1 MIIPPRNIK
10 EPLAGV
16 RSSMGDNECTFG
28 IEGNLRGT
36 PAMDRLWEYIS
47 KAKSESKMHKD
58 LAGNISKSLLLDDTD
73 DWFLDN
79 VLISLIK
86 EYKDEYPSRFE
97 SQSLTLSGSDTN
109 VFSGNENAPFAI
121 STMWVNFQK
130 QHEFNPVHHH
140 TGVFSFNIFMK
151 IPYDWKEQYELPH
164 VKASNSPAAG
174 NFEFLYTDALGKIN
188 GYVYRLDPT
197 CEGLILLFP
206 AEMRHVVYPFY
217 ETEETRITISGNIV
231 YGIVEVEVHRN

>member
-1 MIIPPRNIK
+1 MWCRGGIVIIPPRNIK
-10 EPLAGV
+10 SSAVGV
-16 RSSMGDNECTFG
+16 RTSCGDNEAAFG
-28 IEGNLRGT
+28 IEGNLADT
-36 PAMDRLWEYIS
+36 PAMDKLWEYVS
-47 KAKSESKMHKD
+47 KAKSESKIHGN
-58 LAGNISKSLLLDDTD
+58 LAGNISRSLHLDDTD

-86 EYKDEYPSRFE
+86 EYKDEYPKRFE
-97 SQSLTLSGSDTN
+97 NLSLTLSGSDMN
-109 VFSGNENAPFAI
+109 VFSGNEKAPFAL
-121 STMWVNFQK
+121 SAFWVNFQR

-164 VKASNSPAAG
+164 IKASNSPSAG
-174 NFEFLYTDALGKIN
+174 NFEFLYTDVLGKIN

-206 AEMRHVVYPFY
+206 AEMRHLVYPFY
-217 ETEETRITISGNIV
+217 NCEEDRITISGNIV
-231 YGIVEVEVHRN
+231 YDI